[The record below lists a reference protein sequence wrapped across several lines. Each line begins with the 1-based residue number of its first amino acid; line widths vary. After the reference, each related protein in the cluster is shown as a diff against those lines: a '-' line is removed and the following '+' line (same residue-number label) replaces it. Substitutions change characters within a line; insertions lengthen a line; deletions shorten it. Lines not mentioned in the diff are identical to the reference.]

1 MPARLI
7 VDVMRIPIGDITTKT
22 VAEEVFEEFCDSNNI
37 ACEKITEESEAT
49 PDYKLMLNGACV
61 VVEVKQIDR
70 DEDFNSKGGVSTRTV
85 GSHIR
90 NKIHDTRIRKRLK
103 NASTDG
109 IPTVLLVYNNLDPL
123 QMFGTEPHDFVSA
136 MYGELTVVLN
146 PKDKKIEDSFH
157 GHNSSFRANKNTS
170 FSAVGHLHKTK
181 SGPGVHLYE
190 NIFAKNPLNFS
201 LLPGCFEVTRIALE

>member
-1 MPARLI
+1 
-7 VDVMRIPIGDITTKT
+7 MRQPTDDMTTKT

-37 ACEKITEESEAT
+37 ACEKITEGSEAT
-49 PDYKLMLNGACV
+49 PDYKLTLNGVCV
-61 VVEVKQIDR
+61 VVEVKQIDK
-70 DEDFNSKGGVSTRTV
+70 DEDFNSKVSVCTRTV

-90 NKIHDTRIRKRLK
+90 NKIHDTRIRKQLK
-103 NASTDG
+103 NSSTDD

-146 PKDKKIEDSFH
+146 PKDKIIEDSFH
-157 GHNSSFRANKNTS
+157 GRNPSFRANKNTS
-170 FSAVGHLHKTK
+170 FSAVGHLYKTK
-181 SGPGVHLYE
+181 SGLGVNLYE
-190 NIFAKNPLNFS
+190 NIFAKNPLNLS